1 LFHIKRFFLSTKD
14 NSLQDAQ
21 RSACEE
27 MIKILSNS
35 SKAMKKWK
43 NKWYQSCVDNR
54 DDATT
59 LNETMW
65 GLFAAAISAVDSTI
79 EGMNHSIQG
88 LTQTLDSIPKLDKD
102 QSLESKMNQARFN
115 VDELTKKINELEG
128 KKRKLK
134 RKLNQLE
141 QKSPSNT
148 IESSDCQTPLDV
160 LTERHEEM
168 KELIHE
174 KKKALQRAER
184 SFQKQ
189 QAKLFD
195 ESKKYESERCVL
207 LKKQSND
214 FVESLNIKNDEFD
227 ELLESC
233 DPEKELIQWEEK
245 TFHRRNKQ
253 FGKSQPTKNVSP
265 D

>member
-65 GLFAAAISAVDSTI
+65 ELFAAAISAVGSTI

-88 LTQTLDSIPKLDKD
+88 LTQSLDSIPKLDKD
-102 QSLESKMNQARFN
+102 QSLEFKMNQARFN

-160 LTERHEEM
+160 LTERHEEI
-168 KELIHE
+168 KESIDE
-174 KKKALQRAER
+174 KTKALQRAEQ
-184 SFQKQ
+184 SFRKQ
-189 QAKLFD
+189 QTKLFNG
-195 ESKKYESERCVL
+195 SKKYELARCLL
-207 LKKQSND
+207 LKQQSKD
-214 FVESLNIKNDEFD
+214 FVESLNIKDEEFD
-227 ELLESC
+227 ELLKNC
-233 DPEKELIQWEEK
+233 NPKEDLSQWEEK
-245 TFHRRNKQ
+245 TFNRPKKQ